1 MTVLGVERCLLIR
14 LRRGFVAAFQNR
26 VVQIGRVRFAR
37 VERDDDAFTREID
50 GDIAHAVNFHQ
61 HRAQF
66 SYARIAIFAFSCDLD
81 CFENGVIGPF
91 GIERVARFGFVWSRG
106 IHHLLNVARRRV
118 GRLPRDGFE
127 HTPDILGE
135 NFLAGGIW
143 VNPIAQI

>member
-1 MTVLGVERCLLIR
+1 MTALGVERSVLIR
-14 LRRGFVAAFQNR
+14 LRRGFVAVFQNR
-26 VVQIGRVRFAR
+26 VVQIGSVRFAR

-61 HRAQF
+61 HWAQF

-81 CFENGVIGPF
+81 CFENGVIGPL
-91 GIERVARFGFVWSRG
+91 GIERVARFGFVCSSG
-106 IHHLLNVARRRV
+106 IHHLFNVTRRRV
-118 GRLPRDGFE
+118 GRVPRDGFE
-127 HTPDILGE
+127 HAPDILGE

>member
-1 MTVLGVERCLLIR
+1 MTALGVERSVLIR
-14 LRRGFVAAFQNR
+14 HRRGFVAAFQNR
-26 VVQIGRVRFAR
+26 VVQVWSVGFAR
-37 VERDDDAFTREID
+37 VECDDEAFTRKID

-66 SYARIAIFAFSCDLD
+66 SYALIAIFAFSCALD
-81 CFENGVIGPF
+81 FFDNGVIGAF
-91 GIERVARFGFVWSRG
+91 WIERVARLGFVWSRG
-106 IHHLLNVARRRV
+106 IHHLLNVTRARA

-127 HTPDILGE
+127 HAPDILGE